1 MKKIKVKEF
10 LKENGDKIEFAA
22 YASLLVLGGIGIG
35 LSMNA
40 RASFKAGCGAT
51 AQLLHWHFPEL
62 GIPEK
67 INELEKLTK

>member
-22 YASLLVLGGIGIG
+22 YASLLVLSGIGIG

>member
-10 LKENGDKIEFAA
+10 LEEHGDKIESVA
-22 YASLLVLGGIGIG
+22 YASLCVLGGIGIG
-35 LSMNA
+35 LSISS